1 MPLVTVAELQAAL
14 GVGDQLYEET
24 ELQAACDTA
33 NIIVDGLL
41 THNRAPVSHAQLLSN
56 IATVTTIY
64 PHGFVVGQI
73 IVVTDVGTP
82 FNGTN
87 TITAVTPLT
96 ISWSETN
103 ADITRR
109 AIVPNG
115 MATIQYDVDYSSTA
129 NVKMAALIV
138 AEEVWVARQSPFGGS
153 NSIDGTPSPFK
164 MGPSLV
170 KRVSSLIS
178 SNRDVRGLIG

>member
-1 MPLVTVAELQAAL
+1 MALVTVAELQEAL
-14 GVGDQLYEET
+14 GIGDQLYDESIV
-24 ELQAACDTA
+24 QSCCDTA

-41 THNRAPVSHAQLLSN
+41 THNRAPISHAQLLSN

-96 ISWSETN
+96 ISWAETN
-103 ADITRR
+103 ADINKF

-115 MATIQYDVDYSSTA
+115 MATIQYDVDYSNTA

-164 MGPSLV
+164 MGPSLM